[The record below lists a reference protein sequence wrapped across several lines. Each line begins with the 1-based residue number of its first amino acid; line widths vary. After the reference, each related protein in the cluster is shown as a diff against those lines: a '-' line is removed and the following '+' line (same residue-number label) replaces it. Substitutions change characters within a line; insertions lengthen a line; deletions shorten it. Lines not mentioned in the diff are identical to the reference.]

1 VEKLEKDFENVA
13 EEIEKIDEMFR
24 KVSLLFD
31 GEEFDFENNFE
42 GAIDALYFLFGDKCT
57 QVENEKGVDQTFA
70 KTPLKSKL

>member
-1 VEKLEKDFENVA
+1 LEKELENVA

-42 GAIDALYFLFGDKCT
+42 GVIDALYFLFDDECT
-57 QVENEKGVDQTFA
+57 QVEKPEEGVDQTFT
-70 KTPLKSKL
+70 KTPLKPKL